1 MIKKDTAVKKYSEK
15 EKQKKRPS
23 QSNNSIKHDEEDM
36 LNNEEIMNE
45 IGASAVNSKK
55 MTVQDFLTLNKD
67 NIGAHGYRQN
77 ESDRLFSNEDKIPRY
92 YDKAKKDGKR
102 PYLTSEHTI
111 LNSILIGG
119 ESRGE
124 TKISKVLESFG
135 HAYQEFDKN
144 HRAHIGS
151 NKTELDS
158 KDKEKARE
166 YNAYS
171 SEQASLLSKGKTA
184 LAIQLNQIYYRGLDS
199 YRDTRKNNEIYN
211 KMADDSFFYSISKKE
226 DYAHLSGEDEVTI
239 VTISPLDKLE
249 LAISRLTVILNR
261 VPTNRELRYV
271 VNKYNLTVP
280 AGYLPFINHPEFD
293 DRNIFDITP
302 QISPAKTPLSQEEIQ
317 ARITAG
323 KKKRSEEKNK
333 KNNNNKKS
341 NSKK

>member
-23 QSNNSIKHDEEDM
+23 QSNNTVEHDEEDM
-36 LNNEEIMNE
+36 PYNKEIMNE

-111 LNSILIGG
+111 LNSILVNNAP
-119 ESRGE
+119 RGADN
-124 TKISKVLESFG
+124 ISKVLESFG

-151 NKTELDS
+151 NKTESDS

-171 SEQASLLSKGKTA
+171 SEQASLLSKGKVA

-211 KMADDSFFYSISKKE
+211 KMADDSFFYSISKKD
-226 DYAHLSGEDEVTI
+226 DYAHLSGKDEVTM
-239 VTISPLDKLE
+239 VTLSPLDKLE
-249 LAISRLTVILNR
+249 LVISRLMVILDR
-261 VPTNRELRYV
+261 VPTNKELRDV

-280 AGYLPFINHPEFD
+280 AGYFPFINNPKFD
-293 DRNIFDITP
+293 DMNIFDITP
-302 QISPAKTPLSQEEIQ
+302 PTSPITTPLSQKEIQ

-333 KNNNNKKS
+333 KTILKNRIK
-341 NSKK
+341 